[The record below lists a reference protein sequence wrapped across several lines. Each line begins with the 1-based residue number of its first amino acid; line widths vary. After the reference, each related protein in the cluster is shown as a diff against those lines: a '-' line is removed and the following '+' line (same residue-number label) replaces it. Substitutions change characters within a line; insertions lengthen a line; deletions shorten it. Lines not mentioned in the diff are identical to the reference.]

1 MGARPPDERM
11 RWIAANI
18 VPHETHLRRWLEAR
32 RLPGIEVDDVVQ
44 ETYVRLI
51 RVDDVSSIRD
61 PRAYLRRAAY
71 SVLVSHVRSERVVPL
86 QMMADLNDLG
96 LAADEPGP
104 EQQVADREE
113 LRHLGAAI
121 AALPGKIGDVFR
133 LRRVNGL
140 PQREVAETLGL
151 AESTV
156 EKHLRKALTLLL
168 DRFAR
173 GGNTPCDASMQ
184 YEGRTESYNDAIE
197 RRSGR

>member
-1 MGARPPDERM
+1 M
-11 RWIAANI
+11 RWIAAHVI
-18 VPHETHLRRWLEAR
+18 PHEAGLRRWLVSR
-32 RLPGIEVDDVVQ
+32 RLPGIEIDDIVQ

-51 RVDDVSSIRD
+51 RVEDVGTIRD
-61 PRAYLRRAAY
+61 PRSYLRRAAY
-71 SVLVSHVRSERVVPL
+71 SVIVSHIRSERVVPL

-104 EQQVADREE
+104 EQQAVDREE
-113 LRHLGAAI
+113 LLHLGEAI

-133 LRRVNGL
+133 LRRVSGL
-140 PQREVAETLGL
+140 PQREVAKTLGL

-156 EKHLRKALTLLL
+156 EKHLKKALTLLL

-173 GGNTPCDASMQ
+173 GGNMSCDASMQ
-184 YEGRTESYNDAIE
+184 YEGRTESHDDANE